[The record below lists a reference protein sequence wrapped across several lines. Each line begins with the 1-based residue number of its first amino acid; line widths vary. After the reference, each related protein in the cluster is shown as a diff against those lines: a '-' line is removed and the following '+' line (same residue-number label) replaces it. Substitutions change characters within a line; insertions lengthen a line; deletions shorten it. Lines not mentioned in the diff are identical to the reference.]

1 MATPEGRIKTK
12 VRTYLK
18 SIGAYVFSPVQQG
31 LGVSTLDLLC
41 CIDGL
46 FFAIEVKRPG
56 RFPTPRQDT
65 VMREINKAG
74 GIAIWGDNVDEIAKQ
89 VERQRPTGR
98 RVKGTWQSGST
109 IP

>member
-1 MATPEGRIKTK
+1 MTPEGKVKAK
-12 VRTYLK
+12 VRAYLK

-56 RFPTPRQDT
+56 GKPTPRQLT
-65 VMREINKAG
+65 VMDEIEKAG
-74 GIAIWGDNVDEIAKQ
+74 GVAVWGDSLEVITNQ
-89 VERQRPTGR
+89 VEANRPTGR
-98 RVKGTWQSGST
+98 RVRGKW
-109 IP
+109 